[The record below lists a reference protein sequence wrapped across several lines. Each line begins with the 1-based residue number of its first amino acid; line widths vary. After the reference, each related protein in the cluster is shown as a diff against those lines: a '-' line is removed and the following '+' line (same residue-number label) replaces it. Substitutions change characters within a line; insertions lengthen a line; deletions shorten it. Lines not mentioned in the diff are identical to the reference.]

1 MCQYCSNLFYHG
13 EALDGSL
20 PQDEHGTGAYNLNGV
35 RWEIDPL
42 VHQVGST
49 VTWSI
54 ATTNFLAD
62 YVSFDA
68 FITNQAF
75 EDVIRAAFDAWEL
88 VTNIDFIE
96 TSDSASV
103 DVRIGYEDLDGAGG
117 TLGVA
122 NYSWDYTDTLV
133 ESFISFDLSETWHF
147 LTTPSGSGTSAYLVA
162 LHEIGHV
169 LGIGHSS
176 DSGSVMAPY
185 LNSSLTGLTQ
195 DDILAVQAIYGVPET
210 GNQAPSSISL
220 TGTLISENAL
230 SGTLVGFL
238 SADDP
243 DSGDSHTF
251 EIITGQSGP
260 GAGNFEIVGDALVV
274 SAGATLDF
282 ETRTSISLAIR
293 VTDDGGLWTQKSFT
307 INLSNVAISDVA
319 MSAGGSITE
328 NAGAN
333 TFVARFEAFEQ
344 AVSQQAA
351 FTLIDD
357 ANGLF
362 VLDGNTLRVA
372 AGADIDYETATSH
385 TVRIAASD
393 GGGPAHVETFTIQ
406 VANMGV
412 SDIALMSGG
421 TVAEDAGEG
430 VAVASFQALE
440 GSFSIAATLT
450 LIDDA
455 NGLFVLDGS
464 TLRVAAG
471 ADIDYETAT
480 SHTVRVAA
488 SDGSGPAH
496 VETFTI
502 QVANAAISDIAL
514 LSGGTV
520 IENAGEGVRVAL
532 FQAFENG
539 LDVGATFTL
548 VDDAGGL
555 FALEGNELKVAAG
568 ADIDHEAA
576 TSHTVRISASDG
588 SGAAYEEDFSIR
600 VVNTPISDVVLASGG
615 SVTENAGEGT
625 VVAGFQARENTLD
638 VAAAFTLLDDAGGLF
653 ILDGNTLRVAA
664 GSNIDYETA
673 TSHTVMVSATDGS
686 GAAHVENFTIQV
698 TNMAISDIALSSG
711 GVIVENSASG
721 STVATFE
728 ASENPVEPTATF
740 SLINDANGLFVMDGN
755 TLRVAAG
762 AVIDYELD
770 TAHTVRIAASDGTG
784 PTYEED
790 FIIQV
795 VNAAVSDIVLT
806 SGGSVAENAIAGT
819 AVASFQASE
828 GTSSIAATFTLVED
842 AGGLFVL
849 DDNTLR
855 VAAGAELDYE
865 AATSHTVRIAASDGI
880 GAVHEEDFT
889 IQVQDQASETVTGGQ
904 GSDSLTGTSEDDIIY
919 ALADDDLIMA
929 TAGSDRI
936 DGAEGHDTVVYAG
949 NRADYQLA
957 VQQNGNVVVS
967 KPGGFTDTL
976 IGIER
981 IDMQDGDYVYDLESD
996 NLGFGYRIYQAAFGR
1011 TPDEGGVR
1019 FWTDVLDELD
1029 AQGFSDQVKQRYVA
1043 NAFNKSAEFQSIYG
1057 SNTTNRDYIDAMYEN
1072 VLYRSPD
1079 QDGYDFWVNAMDAGL
1094 SREDVLIFFAECDE
1108 NVTNN
1113 IPNMDYGIWLV

>member
-1 MCQYCSNLFYHG
+1 
-13 EALDGSL
+13 
-20 PQDEHGTGAYNLNGV
+20 
-35 RWEIDPL
+35 
-42 VHQVGST
+42 
-49 VTWSI
+49 
-54 ATTNFLAD
+54 
-62 YVSFDA
+62 
-68 FITNQAF
+68 
-75 EDVIRAAFDAWEL
+75 
-88 VTNIDFIE
+88 
-96 TSDSASV
+96 
-103 DVRIGYEDLDGAGG
+103 
-117 TLGVA
+117 
-122 NYSWDYTDTLV
+122 
-133 ESFISFDLSETWHF
+133 
-147 LTTPSGSGTSAYLVA
+147 
-162 LHEIGHV
+162 
-169 LGIGHSS
+169 
-176 DSGSVMAPY
+176 
-185 LNSSLTGLTQ
+185 
-195 DDILAVQAIYGVPET
+195 
-210 GNQAPSSISL
+210 
-220 TGTLISENAL
+220 
-230 SGTLVGFL
+230 
-238 SADDP
+238 
-243 DSGDSHTF
+243 
-251 EIITGQSGP
+251 
-260 GAGNFEIVGDALVV
+260 
-274 SAGATLDF
+274 
-282 ETRTSISLAIR
+282 
-293 VTDDGGLWTQKSFT
+293 
-307 INLSNVAISDVA
+307 
-319 MSAGGSITE
+319 
-328 NAGAN
+328 
-333 TFVARFEAFEQ
+333 
-344 AVSQQAA
+344 
-351 FTLIDD
+351 
-357 ANGLF
+357 
-362 VLDGNTLRVA
+362 
-372 AGADIDYETATSH
+372 
-385 TVRIAASD
+385 
-393 GGGPAHVETFTIQ
+393 
-406 VANMGV
+406 
-412 SDIALMSGG
+412 
-421 TVAEDAGEG
+421 
-430 VAVASFQALE
+430 
-440 GSFSIAATLT
+440 
-450 LIDDA
+450 
-455 NGLFVLDGS
+455 
-464 TLRVAAG
+464 
-471 ADIDYETAT
+471 
-480 SHTVRVAA
+480 
-488 SDGSGPAH
+488 
-496 VETFTI
+496 
-502 QVANAAISDIAL
+502 
-514 LSGGTV
+514 
-520 IENAGEGVRVAL
+520 
-532 FQAFENG
+532 
-539 LDVGATFTL
+539 
-548 VDDAGGL
+548 
-555 FALEGNELKVAAG
+555 
-568 ADIDHEAA
+568 
-576 TSHTVRISASDG
+576 
-588 SGAAYEEDFSIR
+588 
-600 VVNTPISDVVLASGG
+600 
-615 SVTENAGEGT
+615 
-625 VVAGFQARENTLD
+625 
-638 VAAAFTLLDDAGGLF
+638 
-653 ILDGNTLRVAA
+653 
-664 GSNIDYETA
+664 
-673 TSHTVMVSATDGS
+673 
-686 GAAHVENFTIQV
+686 
-698 TNMAISDIALSSG
+698 
-711 GVIVENSASG
+711 
-721 STVATFE
+721 
-728 ASENPVEPTATF
+728 
-740 SLINDANGLFVMDGN
+740 MDGN